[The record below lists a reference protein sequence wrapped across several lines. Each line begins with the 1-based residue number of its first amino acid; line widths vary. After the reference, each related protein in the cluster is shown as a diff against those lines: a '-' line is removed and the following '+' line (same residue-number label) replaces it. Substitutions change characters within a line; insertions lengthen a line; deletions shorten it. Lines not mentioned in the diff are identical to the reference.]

1 MAEQRAAGRPQ
12 EIKVKIPESKF
23 AGHYSNMM
31 GVQHSASEFVMDFA
45 FVTGGVGEV
54 VARIIASPGHMKR
67 IVSALQDNLSRYEHQ
82 FGKIKETG
90 QPEIRTGFQPP
101 AE

>member
-1 MAEQRAAGRPQ
+1 MAEQRAGRPE
-12 EIKVKIPESKF
+12 EIQVKIPDDLV
-23 AGHYSNMM
+23 AGTYSNMM

-54 VARIIASPGHMKR
+54 VARIIAGPGHMKR

-82 FGKIKETG
+82 FGKIKEAG